1 MQSALSAEHLQDIC
15 YFESSEDILTVHLK
29 FLISVVKQFDEFA
42 QIFRHFPWRFRLLT
56 DDVPSVV
63 EETVKEMELEWQFL
77 LKLEE
82 NTKLHGKY
90 PVNQMP
96 FLRWFIYRECM
107 TVAEEEGWVVTSK
120 LVELA
125 RAWFADPCSTLGC
138 EDCFRNLRLAEAR
151 HQTNKE
157 TSPEKIQACAIKA
170 LNERYSEFE
179 LAEVKPCDY
188 HGIRPGM
195 FMKRSVFDCSRASA
209 CDTGISNFNQIMK
222 VTTVSPHHLSRK
234 SLTMWEAYKVNDG
247 KTEHWWTAQLLRS
260 GQAGF
265 SFYTSTRNPFRSPFF
280 LLAKAYKDSSFSSA
294 CQMLFTDHCL
304 SDACTRLA
312 SNR

>member
-82 NTKLHGKY
+82 NTKLHGKC

-138 EDCFRNLRLAEAR
+138 EDCFRNLCYQSSQREVLR
-151 HQTNKE
+151 VR
-157 TSPEKIQACAIKA
+157 AC
-170 LNERYSEFE
+170 
-179 LAEVKPCDY
+179 
-188 HGIRPGM
+188 G
-195 FMKRSVFDCSRASA
+195 
-209 CDTGISNFNQIMK
+209 
-222 VTTVSPHHLSRK
+222 
-234 SLTMWEAYKVNDG
+234 
-247 KTEHWWTAQLLRS
+247 
-260 GQAGF
+260 GQA
-265 SFYTSTRNPFRSPFF
+265 
-280 LLAKAYKDSSFSSA
+280 L
-294 CQMLFTDHCL
+294 
-304 SDACTRLA
+304 RLP
-312 SNR
+312 RYPPWHVHEKERV

>member
-1 MQSALSAEHLQDIC
+1 
-15 YFESSEDILTVHLK
+15 
-29 FLISVVKQFDEFA
+29 
-42 QIFRHFPWRFRLLT
+42 
-56 DDVPSVV
+56 
-63 EETVKEMELEWQFL
+63 
-77 LKLEE
+77 
-82 NTKLHGKY
+82 
-90 PVNQMP
+90 
-96 FLRWFIYRECM
+96 M

-280 LLAKAYKDSSFSSA
+280 CSQRHTKTVRFPLHAKCFLQIIAFLMHVLD
-294 CQMLFTDHCL
+294 
-304 SDACTRLA
+304 
-312 SNR
+312 